1 MWLPVLHT
9 TGRVLALLAGN
20 GDKFASYAD
29 IDMLSIE
36 YFAVDSSESEVV
48 AQNDVML
55 GDRVNGGTTQKAYM
69 SMAAWK
75 RDKLL
80 L

>member
-1 MWLPVLHT
+1 MT
-9 TGRVLALLAGN
+9 AGN

-29 IDMLSIE
+29 VDMRSVKYL
-36 YFAVDSSESEVV
+36 ALDSSESEVV
-48 AQNDVML
+48 TQNDVVL

-75 RDKLL
+75 RHRLL

>member
-1 MWLPVLHT
+1 MP
-9 TGRVLALLAGN
+9 AGN

-29 IDMLSIE
+29 VDMRSIE
-36 YFAVDSSESEVV
+36 YFALDSSESEVV
-48 AQNDVML
+48 AQNDVVL

-75 RDKLL
+75 RHRLL

>member
-1 MWLPVLHT
+1 MTGLR
-9 TGRVLALLAGN
+9 TGRVSALPAGN

-29 IDMLSIE
+29 VDMRSVE
-36 YFAVDSSESEVV
+36 YFALDSPESELV

-75 RDKLL
+75 HRHLL
-80 L
+80 

>member
-1 MWLPVLHT
+1 MTGLR
-9 TGRVLALLAGN
+9 TGRVSALPAGN

-29 IDMLSIE
+29 VDMRSVE
-36 YFAVDSSESEVV
+36 YFALDSSESELV

-75 RDKLL
+75 RHRLL

>member
-1 MWLPVLHT
+1 MRSV
-9 TGRVLALLAGN
+9 
-20 GDKFASYAD
+20 
-29 IDMLSIE
+29 E
-36 YFAVDSSESEVV
+36 YFALDSPESELV

-75 RDKLL
+75 HRHLL
-80 L
+80 

>member
-1 MWLPVLHT
+1 MQSISYFVL
-9 TGRVLALLAGN
+9 
-20 GDKFASYAD
+20 
-29 IDMLSIE
+29 
-36 YFAVDSSESEVV
+36 DSSESVLV
-48 AQNDVML
+48 AHNDVML

-75 RDKLL
+75 RHRLL